1 MPKIYT
7 KRGDHGKS
15 DLFYNTNLE
24 KSNPLFEALG
34 TIDEL
39 NSFCGLLAS
48 GYSDAPD
55 FLKELPHI
63 LFDVG
68 AMIAMEQVTKDD
80 EIYLENLVSRCE
92 NEIDK
97 MSLELPPLRIF
108 IVPGGSENI
117 SRAHVCRSVAR
128 RSERMV
134 WTLDKTYTPIGT
146 FLNRLSDYFFTLSR
160 YINHQ
165 EKGTENKWLKRDE
178 R

>member
-1 MPKIYT
+1 MTLKPVSIENYKV
-7 KRGDHGKS
+7 KRRKMESYEWENNYAVKRMYDRLMLVAVSVFEWK
-15 DLFYNTNLE
+15 NL
-24 KSNPLFEALG
+24 
-34 TIDEL
+34 
-39 NSFCGLLAS
+39 
-48 GYSDAPD
+48 PD
-55 FLKELPHI
+55 SI
-63 LFDVG
+63 
-68 AMIAMEQVTKDD
+68 D